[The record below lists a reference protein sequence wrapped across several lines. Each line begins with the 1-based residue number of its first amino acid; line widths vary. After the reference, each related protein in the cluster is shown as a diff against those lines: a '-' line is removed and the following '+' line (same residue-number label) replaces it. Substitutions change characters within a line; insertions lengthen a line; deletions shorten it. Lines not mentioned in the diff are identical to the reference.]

1 MSVFVPLW
9 RVNVLSGI
17 TMEETKE
24 KKDKLILRIERA
36 NKEIYKLKERIK
48 RAEEKIKAYQE
59 KK

>member
-1 MSVFVPLW
+1 
-9 RVNVLSGI
+9 
-17 TMEETKE
+17 MEETKE